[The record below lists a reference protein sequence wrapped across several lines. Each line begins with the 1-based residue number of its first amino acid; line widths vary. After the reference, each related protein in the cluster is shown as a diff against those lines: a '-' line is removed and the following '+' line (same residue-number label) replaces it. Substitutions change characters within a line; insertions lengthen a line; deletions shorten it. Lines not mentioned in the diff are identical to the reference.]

1 MQVIHPVIL
10 KCLIVCM
17 VLLIAVI
24 FDQYLLRWIRNG
36 IIGAVCIYICDLFL
50 PITWQVGVSLFTVI
64 FTALLGVPGILIL
77 YLISICI
84 R

>member
-1 MQVIHPVIL
+1 MQAIHPVIL
-10 KCLIVCM
+10 KFLIVCA
-17 VLLIAVI
+17 VLLIAVV
-24 FDQYLLRWIRNG
+24 FDQYLLQWLRNG

-50 PITWQVGVSLFTVI
+50 PIAWQVGISVFTVI
-64 FTALLGVPGILIL
+64 FTALLGIPGILIL